1 MTTGMVK
8 PRKLLIIG
16 PILPPIG
23 GISIHIDRFVNLFN
37 EEFIFDYVDEA
48 RLKKNGIFNLRSFN
62 LLKYYRKIYSADII
76 FIHSVK
82 RIQRYFH
89 LISGKLTKSKVIF
102 TVHTYPK
109 ALGFPLGLLD
119 RFVFN
124 LADRIILVN
133 QHMNFFLRLTADKV
147 FVKHAFLPP
156 VLEKEAELPAGL
168 LEKIEKAKKE
178 GKIIIGSNGWKLQKF
193 NGEDMYG
200 LDLCIKAVHSLKNK
214 GARNLF
220 VFNVSS
226 IEGVEDYFDSCIKQI
241 NEYSIQDSFILL
253 NENLSFVKLIEKSD
267 ITVRATN
274 TDGDSLSIRESL
286 FFNKPIIAS
295 DAVERPQGVILFKTR
310 SEQDLE
316 YKLEECIRNNNSSV
330 AKLPESL
337 REIKLFYEKVF
348 SF

>member
-1 MTTGMVK
+1 L
-8 PRKLLIIG
+8 RKLLIIG
-16 PILPPIG
+16 PILPPVG
-23 GISIHIDRFVNLFN
+23 GISIHIDRFVKLFN
-37 EEFIFDYVDEA
+37 EEFIIDFVDEA
-48 RLKKNGIFNLRSFN
+48 RLKKKGIFNLRSFN
-62 LLKYYRKIYSADII
+62 LSEYFRKIHSADII

-89 LISGKLTKSKVIF
+89 LIAGKLTKSKVIF

-109 ALGFPLGLLD
+109 SLGFPFGFLD

-124 LADRIILVN
+124 LANRVIFVN
-133 QHMNFFLRLTADKV
+133 QHMNSYLKLPVDKI

-156 VLEKEAELPAGL
+156 VLEKEAELPSSL
-168 LEKIEKAKKE
+168 LEIIENAKKD

-200 LDLCIKAVHSLKNK
+200 LDLCMKAVHSLKNK
-214 GARNLF
+214 GVRNLF
-220 VFNVSS
+220 VFNVST
-226 IEGVEDYFDSCIKQI
+226 IEGVEDYFDSCLEQI
-241 NEYSIQDSFILL
+241 SKYSIQDSFLLL
-253 NENLSFVKLIEKSD
+253 NEKLSFVKLIEKAD

-295 DAVERPQGVILFKTR
+295 DVVERPKGVILFKTR
-310 SEQDLE
+310 NEKDLE
-316 YKLEECIRNNNSSV
+316 NKLEECIRNNYNSEFEPV
-330 AKLPESL
+330 ESIK
-337 REIKLFYEKVF
+337 EIKKFYENIF